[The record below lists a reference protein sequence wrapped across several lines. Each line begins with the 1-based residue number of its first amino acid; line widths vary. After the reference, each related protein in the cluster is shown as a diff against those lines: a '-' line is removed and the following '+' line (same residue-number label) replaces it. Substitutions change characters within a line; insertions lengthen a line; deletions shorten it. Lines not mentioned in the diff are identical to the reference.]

1 MKEQIDNAIGIIKN
15 LEINGCITG
24 SVMLDYFPGADID
37 VFVYDIPSF
46 NKLLFFMH
54 YNNLFQILD
63 KLEKHKFNEYINHNQ
78 SSIDK
83 LGLITIKFK
92 YNLCVDVNVVY
103 KKFFSN
109 IFNVISSFD
118 MDIIA
123 TGYDIQTQ
131 KTLSL
136 RETTGM
142 VGTWNRWNNNFYKTD
157 SFWSCKKLLRQF
169 ERVVKYTQRGYDVSS
184 VTNKY
189 IELTEG
195 IISMDNFYKTEK
207 GEKFFNDTI
216 EEFKIVLKVL
226 YSWKKDQKIT
236 EEELLLLKQ
245 IY

>member
-1 MKEQIDNAIGIIKN
+1 MKEQIDNAIDIIKN

-24 SVMLDYFPGADID
+24 SVMLEYFEGADVD
-37 VFVYDIPSF
+37 VFCYDLPSF
-46 NKLLFFMH
+46 NKFLFFMH

-63 KLEKHKFNEYINHNQ
+63 HLEIHKFNQYINENH

-83 LGLITIKFK
+83 LGLITIKFM
-92 YNLCVDVNVVY
+92 YNTCVPINVVY
-103 KKFFSN
+103 KKYFKNCFD
-109 IFNVISSFD
+109 VISSFD
-118 MDIIA
+118 MDMIA
-123 TGYDIQTQ
+123 TAYDIQTK

-136 RETTGM
+136 RETTGKT
-142 VGTWNRWNNNFYKTD
+142 GTWNRWNTNFYKTD

-184 VTNKY
+184 VSDKY

-195 IISMDNFYKTEK
+195 IISMNNFYKTEK